1 MSNPCRWRI
10 RPRCVSSGD
19 PPSRTSVSSAVQGP
33 QGPPGRIPSAP
44 ETRAFSLR
52 ISVDSGRVAPGHEAP
67 HQFDH
72 SSRHFRGRTG
82 PVRQARFAGVCRC
95 SKWVSATPEAPSA
108 RHSVPHAGSA
118 PQQGSRQPGPP
129 PGPGAPV
136 VSPYLRGWGRRAR
149 THPRSPS
156 HRPPRSRE
164 HKALHEQPCSNPQA
178 GGGPPRLPSRG
189 RLAPPQTA
197 RGPTPSRVSA
207 HSLSPAPDINAATGR
222 GARRPP
228 PTGSARL
235 ALGSTGAR
243 VAHTGPRT
251 RSPSICPGGRPRIT
265 GEV

>member
-1 MSNPCRWRI
+1 MVLRRRVGRLTDGDHAGIEASGGNNAWVDDERWDRWEKGAAPTEMLQPCGQGRELTWGGPLKCCCGSFAGSLLLLA
-10 RPRCVSSGD
+10 RPM
-19 PPSRTSVSSAVQGP
+19 RTSVSSAVQGP

-108 RHSVPHAGSA
+108 RHSVPHAGSV
-118 PQQGSRQPGPP
+118 PQQGSRQPGSP
-129 PGPGAPV
+129 PGAPV
-136 VSPYLRGWGRRAR
+136 VSPYLRGWGRRAH

-156 HRPPRSRE
+156 HRPPWSRE
-164 HKALHEQPCSNPQA
+164 HKAFHEQPCSNPQA

-207 HSLSPAPDINAATGR
+207 QS
-222 GARRPP
+222 
-228 PTGSARL
+228 GS
-235 ALGSTGAR
+235 
-243 VAHTGPRT
+243 
-251 RSPSICPGGRPRIT
+251 
-265 GEV
+265 